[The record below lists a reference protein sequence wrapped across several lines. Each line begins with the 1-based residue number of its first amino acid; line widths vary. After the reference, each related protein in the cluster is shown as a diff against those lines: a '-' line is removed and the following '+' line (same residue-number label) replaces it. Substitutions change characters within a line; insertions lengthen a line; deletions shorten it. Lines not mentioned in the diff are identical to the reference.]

1 MKNQKLRLIPSKSPS
16 NWIFKTALIVGFIGF
31 LLMWKP
37 VAEIVKKGVDMV
49 APSLFPA
56 VEIVQE
62 VGASLLFVGVGLA
75 LLLLSPIFFTI
86 LLKTIVIVIG
96 VVVIGW
102 GLSRLYNTIF
112 RGKTEN
118 IVPKNIRD
126 FNLKG

>member
-31 LLMWKP
+31 LLCWKP
-37 VAEIVKKGVDMV
+37 WAEMLKKGADMV
-49 APSLFPA
+49 APGFFLAF
-56 VEIVQE
+56 EMFQE
-62 VGASLLFVGVGLA
+62 FGASLLFVGVGLA

-96 VVVIGW
+96 VAVIGW
-102 GLSRLYNTIF
+102 GLSRLYSTIF

-118 IVPKNIRD
+118 IVPQNIRD